1 MEGLAKVMV
10 DVEEN
15 TSSVGK
21 IMTEIACKQGR
32 EQWRGSVREG
42 KDLCTADT
50 WSLLISEPCDR
61 PLGVLWSSV
70 SLSLPPSACVSW
82 RVKYMGIGIVS
93 VSALGLHC
101 VYFSRQTSEDVIKRQ
116 SARSKRPRGTSSR
129 GTSCF
134 GVNISFS
141 KRLFHRDQ
149 RSQLLM
155 KNLCFYLSAV
165 STFEAMPPHI
175 IN

>member
-70 SLSLPPSACVSW
+70 SPSLPPSALARLRGCRHTVCVSW
-82 RVKYMGIGIVS
+82 RVKYMGIGIAS

-116 SARSKRPRGTSSR
+116 SARSKRRRGTSSR
-129 GTSCF
+129 
-134 GVNISFS
+134 V
-141 KRLFHRDQ
+141 H
-149 RSQLLM
+149 
-155 KNLCFYLSAV
+155 AV
-165 STFEAMPPHI
+165 HHVSL
-175 IN
+175 